1 MNYIDLILLLLL
13 AGSVFG
19 GLKNGFIAELASLL
33 ALILGVW
40 GAIKFA
46 GFSHRVLVEQ
56 WNLDLPYA
64 GIVSFVITLLIIA
77 AAVHLLARIIQKMAE
92 AANLSIA
99 NRVLGAF
106 LSLFKS
112 LFFLGVLLLVIDQYA
127 EKISFLPV
135 DKIES
140 SKLSKPMRNLALSS
154 FPFLQGVYDGIKG
167 SEKNEKDEENES

>member
-1 MNYIDLILLLLL
+1 MNYIDLILLLIL

-46 GFSHRVLVEQ
+46 AYTQTVMLDQ

-64 GIVSFVITLLIIA
+64 GIISFVITLLIIT
-77 AAVHLLARIIQKMAE
+77 AAVHLLAKIIQKMAE

-99 NRVLGAF
+99 NRILGAF
-106 LSLFKS
+106 LSLFKTM
-112 LFFLGVLLLVIDQYA
+112 FFLGVLLLVIDQYA
-127 EKISFLPV
+127 EKISFLPTA
-135 DKIES
+135 KIES
-140 SKLSKPMRNLALSS
+140 SKVAKPLRNLTLNS
-154 FPFLQGVYDGIKG
+154 FPFLQNLYEDLKG
-167 SEKNEKDEENES
+167 SEKNKRSQS